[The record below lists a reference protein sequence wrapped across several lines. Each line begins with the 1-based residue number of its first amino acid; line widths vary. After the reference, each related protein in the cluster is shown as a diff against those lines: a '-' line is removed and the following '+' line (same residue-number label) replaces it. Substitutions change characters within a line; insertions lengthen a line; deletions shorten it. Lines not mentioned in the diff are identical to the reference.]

1 MKSGLIRFCSS
12 VSVAAIL
19 SAVSAS
25 AAVAAENPALVEEV
39 IVTAQKRAENLQN
52 VPASVSAVTG
62 DALRQ
67 QQISSVE
74 GLAQSL
80 PNVNFGQTTGNAR
93 IAIRGVGFDNISL
106 GNEGRIAYHVDGVY
120 VSRPAAAL
128 ATFYDV
134 ERVEVLRGPQGTLYG
149 RNATGG
155 AVNLVS
161 RAPTQDFGGYLDGT
175 VGNYGLYKVEGAL
188 SGPLSDAVSGRV
200 AFQVVERGGYGKN
213 VTTGE
218 DVDDQSTRA
227 IRAQL
232 RLEPTPWVQ
241 LTLSGDYFTEDDHAY
256 SFHFLGQGSLPN
268 PTSTPAL
275 PGIVPKGLLIG
286 GRVTADNRDS
296 AADSGPSNS
305 REFWGLG
312 ANLHA
317 TLGAVEL
324 NAVTGYRSSDFK
336 TTTDLDATSARL
348 TIYDQLENS
357 TQFSQEL
364 RLSGDFRRAEW
375 MIGGYYFNESLFGGT
390 RVALDPAVL
399 GPPRPTTG
407 LKQGFFGLGSIDTDA
422 YALFGRLRLHL
433 SERVAVNFGARY
445 SDERK
450 EIDEENKLDLT
461 TAYPPFV
468 PVYPPTPPG
477 VRRQTSASWTSF
489 TPSVTV
495 EFKPTEDLLLYAT
508 YSKGFKSGGFNL
520 GNVQPPF
527 APEKITDYEVGLRA
541 DWLEGR
547 LRTNLSAFNYDYTD
561 LQVSKVNGTVISIEN
576 AASAKVRGLEAEVLL
591 RPIGPLRLEANFAL
605 LDSEYEN
612 YVSSD
617 PARAALGAIDLS
629 GNDLT
634 QAPRYTVNLNASY
647 RWDTALGTITARG
660 EARWVDRVY
669 FTQYN
674 LAHVSQPA
682 YELFNAF
689 LTWESADRGWT
700 ASAYVRNIADKEI
713 ISSGLVSS
721 TLVGAPFVG
730 SLEPPRTYGLTVGRR
745 F

>member
-161 RAPTQDFGGYLDGT
+161 RAPTRDFGGYLDGT
-175 VGNYGLYKVEGAL
+175 VGNYGLYKAEGAL

-232 RLEPTPWVQ
+232 RLEPTPQVQ

-286 GRVTADNRDS
+286 GGVTANKRDS

-375 MIGGYYFNESLFGGT
+375 VIGGYYFKESLFGGT

-433 SERVAVNFGARY
+433 SDQVAVNFGARY

-495 EFKPTEDLLLYAT
+495 EFKPTQDLLLYAT

-576 AASAKVRGLEAEVLL
+576 AANAKVRGLEAEVLL
-591 RPIGPLRLEANFAL
+591 RPTEPLRLEANFAL

-617 PARAALGAIDLS
+617 PARAALGPIDLS

-660 EARWVDRVY
+660 EARWVDRVF

-674 LAHVSQPA
+674 LAHISQPA